1 MGRTDTLSSAPLPGL
16 AASAAS
22 RLPRWAMAGLLLL
35 YVGHGLFHRD
45 PWRGEDLLGI
55 ALARSTIEALLNGN
69 WQALLL
75 PQLQGLAWNSMGP
88 LWVSI
93 LGIFMLPAY
102 LWAQL
107 TQSALPLQ
115 MIDDLA
121 RIPVAIA
128 MLLGFTA
135 VWKATDRFARRR
147 EAQPIDPLGV
157 GPQAQAFGK
166 TLGDCALLLTL
177 SCLGV
182 IYPLHQAGVNAA
194 LFLLISLML
203 WSLATA
209 AEAPKRAAP
218 QLALIVVA
226 MGLTQGVGLFSAAV
240 LAVIVIFMVVPPYRL
255 VAATFMTRWLGIT
268 LTLLGL
274 WIALCLIALPA
285 DRLHSWWLAQTANW
299 AFVQFLNDPENLLP
313 GGRRW
318 FRESLWK
325 WWPLW
330 PIALF
335 GLWQARRVPFLRAPQ
350 WAVPLIVLA
359 SVLVFGF
366 LGPVDWR
373 IHHLLPI
380 APLAVIAAFSLLSM
394 PRALVNLVDWFAVAL
409 FTVVGTAIWLY
420 WSAINFGFPA
430 ELARRIPILA
440 PGVTGNANVYEVATG
455 VAATL
460 AWIALVVWRL
470 RRGSPKLWRPVVLSA
485 GGLTLLWVLMMT
497 LWLPAID
504 RIQGQTTT
512 ARALERAWINAASQ
526 RYGIDSAQLAP
537 PHRALPQEACITL
550 SERNITLDSM
560 AVAITYLPI
569 DQRPDCRWRLDVTRM
584 GAQQPPETLLNDG
597 PAPRWRIIW
606 RSRETDD
613 RRSRERYLLL
623 ERTN

>member
-1 MGRTDTLSSAPLPGL
+1 MIGL
-16 AASAAS
+16 V
-22 RLPRWAMAGLLLL
+22 LL
-35 YVGHGLFHRD
+35 YVGHGLFHRE

-55 ALARSTIEALLNGN
+55 ALARSTIEALLNGQ

-102 LWAQL
+102 LWAHL

-115 MIDDLA
+115 LIDDLA
-121 RIPVAIA
+121 RVPVAIA

-135 VWKATDRFARRR
+135 VWKSADRFARRR

-157 GPQAQAFGK
+157 GPRAQDFGK

-182 IYPLHQAGVNAA
+182 IYPWHQAGMNAA
-194 LFLLISLML
+194 LFLLIGLML

-209 AEAPKRAAP
+209 AEAPKRAAV
-218 QLALIVVA
+218 QLAMIVLA
-226 MGLTQGVGLFSAAV
+226 MGLIQGVGLFLAAV
-240 LAVIVIFMVVPPYRL
+240 VAVIVIFLVVPPYRL
-255 VAATFMTRWLGIT
+255 VAATFLPRWLA
-268 LTLLGL
+268 LTFALLGVWL
-274 WIALCLIALPA
+274 LLCILALPA
-285 DRLHSWWLAQTANW
+285 DRLQSWWSEQLADW
-299 AFVQFLNDPENLLP
+299 AVLQFLNRPEHLLP
-313 GGRRW
+313 GTRHW

-330 PIALF
+330 PMVLF
-335 GLWQARRVPFLRAPQ
+335 GLWQARRGPRGSRITLMRAPQ
-350 WAVPLIVLA
+350 WAVPLIVLGA
-359 SVLVFGF
+359 LMLFGF

-380 APLAVIAAFSLLSM
+380 APLALIAAFSLLSM
-394 PRALVNLVDWFAVAL
+394 PRALVNLIDWFAVAL
-409 FTVVGTAIWLY
+409 FTAVGIAIWLY

-430 ELARRIPILA
+430 ALARRIPILA

-455 VAATL
+455 ITATV

-470 RRGSPKLWRPVVLSA
+470 RRGNPKLWRPVVLSA
-485 GGLTLLWVLMMT
+485 GGLTLIWVLMMT

-512 ARALERAWINAASQ
+512 AQSLERAWINAASQ
-526 RYGIDSAQLAP
+526 RYGIQVKARLQP
-537 PHRALPQEACITL
+537 LPEEACITL

-560 AVAITYLPI
+560 AVAMTHLPI
-569 DQRPDCRWRLDVTRM
+569 AQRPDCRWRLDVTRM
-584 GAQQPPETLLNDG
+584 GAQQPPETLLDDS
-597 PAPRWRIIW
+597 PTPRWKIVW
-606 RSRETDD
+606 RSRDTDD

-623 ERTN
+623 ERIN